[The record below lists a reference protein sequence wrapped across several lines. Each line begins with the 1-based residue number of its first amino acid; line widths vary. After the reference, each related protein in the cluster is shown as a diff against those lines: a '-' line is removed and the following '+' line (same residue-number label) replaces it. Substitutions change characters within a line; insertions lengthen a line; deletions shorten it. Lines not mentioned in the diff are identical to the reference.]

1 MSWYNL
7 AKFGQIWNVKY
18 RRDSVQSCLEA
29 LYQLTYK
36 YQQMQ
41 IQNFKGYPKRQENIL
56 IGIEKESRQ
65 IIADLVDLLL
75 PVFEKWLAGHALTN
89 PKAWAANIMREQDE
103 SEGSSPSA
111 IADMINGF
119 SYGGVGGPKDLHKV
133 DATSIAEQL
142 DLPIK
147 NKQAPAFANWFH
159 HTKVEIREADADN
172 RDEDDTRSEE
182 ELDAYYR
189 DMDFSEY
196 FSTYW
201 NDDWEDFFDSVAQ
214 FTDITEFAAEI
225 AEFALFP
232 AWYEYWQQQG
242 IDETRDRLE
251 NAYQML
257 KQVESQPI
265 AQALATINIVI
276 NTCHQT
282 GNMLDYIIEA
292 TSDYKGELYRA
303 MNNLSNLTHKS
314 PEMMAWN
321 KDLRQVGTHIPR
333 PPRPVKPKVP
343 EEPSPNEAMNPMFNQ
358 VV

>member
-41 IQNFKGYPKRQENIL
+41 IQRFKGYPKRQENML
-56 IGIEKESRQ
+56 LGIEKQARQ
-65 IIADLVDLLL
+65 VIADLVDLLL

-89 PKAWAANIMREQDE
+89 PKAWAANIMKEQDE
-103 SEGSSPSA
+103 SGGSSPSA
-111 IADMINGF
+111 IADMITGF
-119 SYGGVGGPKDLHKV
+119 SFGGVGGPRDRHKL
-133 DATSIAEQL
+133 DAASIAEQL

-147 NKQAPAFANWFH
+147 NKQAHAFATWFH
-159 HTKVEIREADADN
+159 HTKVDIREADAEN
-172 RDEDDTRSEE
+172 RDEYDTRSEE
-182 ELDAYYR
+182 DLDAYYR

-201 NDDWEDFFDSVAQ
+201 SDDWEAFFEAVAQ
-214 FTDITEFAAEI
+214 FADIHEFAAEI

-265 AQALATINIVI
+265 GQALATINIVI

-282 GNMLDYIIEA
+282 GDMLDYIVDA
-292 TSDYKGELYRA
+292 TNDYKGKLYRA
-303 MNNLSNLTHKS
+303 MNNLSSLTDSS
-314 PEMMAWN
+314 PEIQDWN
-321 KDLRQVGTHIPR
+321 KQLNQVGTKIPR
-333 PPRPVKPKVP
+333 PYKPKP
-343 EEPSPNEAMNPMFNQ
+343 QTQPTPNEAISPIQNQ
-358 VV
+358 AV